1 MIRVWGYMFFRFKL
15 KFTMIILSINYGY
28 MLGALF
34 QTNCYELDYEL
45 GVVAGV
51 ECINSVGVGISCSGE
66 LGSPRRN

>member
-1 MIRVWGYMFFRFKL
+1 
-15 KFTMIILSINYGY
+15 MIILSINYGY